1 MITGKGTKSG
11 NTRSHSM
18 RANKRTFK
26 KNLITKVITIAGE
39 KIKVKVSAKMYKRMR
54 GFL

>member
-1 MITGKGTKSG
+1 MPRICYATGVGTRSG

-26 KNLITKVITIAGE
+26 PNLVTK
-39 KIKVKVSAKMYKRMR
+39 KIKLEDGSTVRVKLSAK
-54 GFL
+54 